1 MRPQNPLVFEQIM
14 SKPRLDSYKGY
25 FHAST
30 KEAVGLYMWNCQLSA
45 YLSTLLSYF
54 EVALRNRVHWSMSSF
69 YSRETS
75 QSIHWYDTIRGQ
87 LKPETQKAIDKIRT
101 IRGPRG
107 ALTHRTPAPSPDE
120 IVSRVTFGFWP
131 AILAVID
138 QRYADQLLPG
148 IFPSH
153 SLNTNPR
160 RWTVGATRKNALAF
174 IYELNEIR
182 NRIAHHEPLWKFS
195 AIKDT
200 SANPARVITA
210 ASTNQAESI
219 ARFRRLLALLDANL
233 SAVNKDLC
241 QDLSTSGWR
250 LELNFLL
257 TSKGIERYKSLRH
270 VPKKTFMSPAELH
283 RQFSLVGKGNQP
295 VNIGSRLRF
304 AGVFIPY

>member
-1 MRPQNPLVFEQIM
+1 MRPHSPPIFEQII
-14 SKPRLDSYKGY
+14 SKPRLDSYRGY

-30 KEAVGLYMWNCQLSA
+30 EEAVGLYMWNCQLSA
-45 YLSTLLSYF
+45 CLSTLLSYF
-54 EVALRNRVHWSMSSF
+54 EVALRNRVHWSMSGF
-69 YSRETS
+69 YSRGTS

-87 LKPETQKAIDKIRT
+87 LKPGTQKAIDKIRT

-107 ALTHRTPAPSPDE
+107 VLTHRIPAPSPDE

-138 QRYADQLLPG
+138 QRYAGQLLPG

-153 SLNTNPR
+153 SLNINPR
-160 RWTVGATRKNALAF
+160 SWTVGATRKNALAF
-174 IYELNEIR
+174 IYELNEMR

-200 SANPARVITA
+200 STNPAVVITA

-219 ARFRRLLALLDANL
+219 ARFHRLLALLDANL
-233 SAVNKDLC
+233 NAVNKDLC

-257 TSKGIERYKSLRH
+257 TPRGIERYKNLRH
-270 VPKKTFMSPAELH
+270 VPEERMLSPADLR

-295 VNIGSRLRF
+295 VNIGGRSRF
-304 AGVFIPY
+304 TGVFIPY